1 MKLKETC
8 VRLWQRGKKDP
19 LSFAIFVTTSLCLVT
34 SFSDSKALLAAL
46 VVWMSVLGLL
56 CFIAVAASI
65 CGRRYTLARLRA
77 EREFYMALKAK
88 EYLAMKRKQG
98 GDLDA

>member
-1 MKLKETC
+1 MKLKEKW
-8 VRLWQRGKKDP
+8 VRLWQIVKKEP
-19 LSFAIFVTTSLCLVT
+19 LSFAALVT
-34 SFSDSKALLAAL
+34 MSLYLVTRLSDSKALLAAL
-46 VVWMSVLGLL
+46 VMWMSVVGML

-65 CGRRYTLARLRA
+65 CGRRYTIARLRA

>member
-1 MKLKETC
+1 MKLKGKA
-8 VRLWQRGKKDP
+8 VHLWRIVKKDP
-19 LSFAIFVTTSLCLVT
+19 LSLAIFVTTSLCLVT
-34 SFSDSKALLAAL
+34 SLSDSKALLAAL

-65 CGRRYTLARLRA
+65 CGRRYTLARLSA

>member
-1 MKLKETC
+1 MKLKGKA
-8 VRLWQRGKKDP
+8 VHLWRIVKKDP
-19 LSFAIFVTTSLCLVT
+19 LSLAIFVTTSLCLVT
-34 SFSDSKALLAAL
+34 SLSDSKALLAAL

-65 CGRRYTLARLRA
+65 CGRRYTLARLSA
-77 EREFYMALKAK
+77 QREFYMALKAK

>member
-1 MKLKETC
+1 MKLKEKW
-8 VRLWQRGKKDP
+8 VRLWQIVKKEP
-19 LSFAIFVTTSLCLVT
+19 LSFAALVT
-34 SFSDSKALLAAL
+34 MSLYLVTRLSDSKALLAAL

-65 CGRRYTLARLRA
+65 CGRRYTLARLSA